1 MKIQI
6 SNFRIL
12 NSTMNRLL
20 FGAAF
25 FTLHS
30 SLFTLLA
37 SAQPAIPRDAALE
50 AKVEKTLA
58 RMTLDEKIGQMLELN
73 LDVMGKMTVENA
85 QIDREKVRSVLQQY
99 GRSDAEV
106 KEMLKMTDQEII
118 DKLGAFPVD
127 IYKGDTKRVWQL
139 NETMLD
145 TLISKWKVGSILNA
159 PGTRAPSVDQWQ
171 KWIRLIQEKSM
182 KYLGIPDIYGLDHNH
197 GVTYTAGGTLFPQ
210 PINMGATF
218 NTELVKTGAEI
229 TAYESRAAN
238 CPWVYNPVVDLSRD
252 PRWPRVYESF
262 GEDAIVNAKMVAA
275 EIRGYQGDDNNH
287 IDRFHVGT
295 STKHYFAYGAPW
307 TGKDRTPAYLS
318 PQMIR
323 EKYFEPFKAAAL
335 AGTLTMMVNSASV
348 NGVPLHASYEY
359 LTKWLKEDLLWD
371 GFLVTDWADIN
382 NLFSREHV
390 AKDKKDAIRIAIKA
404 GIDMSMDPYSVEFC
418 ILLKELVNEG
428 KVKMSRIDDAV
439 RRILRAKYRLGLFDE
454 PNTGGKGFEKF
465 GSDEFAAASLLA
477 AEESIVL
484 LKNEDGILPLK
495 GNHNSPLGM
504 PLATKGTQEFSTLNS
519 QFKKLLL
526 TGPNANQM
534 RCLHGGWSYTWQG
547 SKAEDLSEKYKTIY
561 EALCNKYG
569 KDNIILEQGVTY
581 DENKAYYDENE
592 PEIDKAVAA
601 AAQADIIIACIGEN
615 SYTETPGNLT
625 DLWLSEN
632 QRNLV
637 KALAKTGKPII
648 LVLNEGRP
656 RLIADIEPL
665 AKAVIDILIPG
676 NYGGDA
682 LANLLAGDANF
693 SGKMPYTYPRE
704 INSLNTYD
712 YKVSE
717 EVGTM
722 AGAYNYDAKVSL
734 QWPFG
739 YGLSYTTYEYSNL
752 KVDKASFTADDIL
765 TVTVDVKNTGSRAGK
780 EAVLLYSSDLVA
792 SIVPDNKRLRDFT
805 KISLEPGETKTVTFQ
820 LPAKALA
827 FVGAD
832 GKWTLEEGDF
842 LLKVGN
848 QQIGTACTKTKV
860 WDTPNI

>member
-1 MKIQI
+1 MKR
-6 SNFRIL
+6 SF
-12 NSTMNRLL
+12 L
-20 FGAAF
+20 FFVLGLIV
-25 FTLHS
+25 TS
-30 SLFTLLA
+30 A
-37 SAQPAIPRDAALE
+37 SAQKPAIPRDAALE
-50 AKVEKTLA
+50 AKIEKTLSK
-58 RMTLDEKIGQMLELN
+58 MTLDEKIGQMLELN

-85 QIDREKVRSVLQQY
+85 KVDREKVRSVLQQY
-99 GRSDAEV
+99 GRSDAEIDAMV
-106 KEMLKMTDQEII
+106 KMTDQEII
-118 DKLGAFPVD
+118 DKLGSFPVD
-127 IYKGDTKRVWQL
+127 IYKGETKRVWKL
-139 NETMLD
+139 NEAMLD

-159 PGTRAPSVDQWQ
+159 PGSSAATMDQWQ
-171 KWIRLIQEKSM
+171 QWIRQIQAKSM

-197 GVTYTAGGTLFPQ
+197 GVTYTQGGTLFPQ
-210 PINMGATF
+210 PINLGASF
-218 NTELVKTGAEI
+218 NTELAFRGAEI

-275 EIRGYQGDDNNH
+275 EIKGYQGEDNNH

-307 TGKDRTPAYLS
+307 TGKDRTPAYLA

-335 AGTLTMMVNSASV
+335 AGTLTMMVNSASI
-348 NGVPLHASYEY
+348 NGVPVHASYEY
-359 LTKWLKEDLLWD
+359 LTKWLKEDLQWD

-382 NLFSREHV
+382 NLYSREKV
-390 AKDKKDAIRIAIKA
+390 AKDKKDAIRIAINA

-428 KVKMSRIDDAV
+428 KVPMTRIDDAV

-465 GSDEFAAASLLA
+465 GSEEFAQASLKA
-477 AEESIVL
+477 AEESEVL
-484 LKNEDGILPLK
+484 LKNEGILPLAK
-495 GNHNSPLGM
+495 G
-504 PLATKGTQEFSTLNS
+504 
-519 QFKKLLL
+519 KKILL

-547 SKAEDLSEKYKTIY
+547 SRAENLAEKYNTIY

-569 KDNIILEQGVTY
+569 KENVILEQGVTY
-581 DENKAYYDENE
+581 NENGAYYDENE

-601 AAQADIIIACIGEN
+601 AAKADVIIAAIGEN

-665 AKAVIDILIPG
+665 AKAVVDILIPG

-693 SGKMPYTYPRE
+693 SAKLPYTYPRE

-739 YGLSYTTYEYSNL
+739 YGLSYTTFEYSNL
-752 KVDKASFTADDIL
+752 KVDKAQFTADDIL
-765 TVTVDVKNTGSRAGK
+765 TVSVDVKNTGSCAGK
-780 EAVLLYSSDLVA
+780 EAVLLYSSDLIA

-805 KISLEPGETKTVTFQ
+805 KISLSAGETKTVTFK
-820 LPAKALA
+820 LPANKLA

-832 GKWTLEEGDF
+832 GRWTLEEGDF
-842 LLKVGN
+842 ILKIGN
-848 QQIGTACTKTKV
+848 QTVPTVCTQTKI
-860 WDTPNI
+860 WDEPNI

>member
-1 MKIQI
+1 M
-6 SNFRIL
+6 R
-12 NSTMNRLL
+12 T
-20 FGAAF
+20 
-25 FTLHS
+25 
-30 SLFTLLA
+30 TLLTIFMSCVA
-37 SAQPAIPRDAALE
+37 VAAQAQKPAIPRDAALE
-50 AKVEKTLA
+50 AKVEKTLSK
-58 RMTLDEKIGQMLELN
+58 MTLDEKIGQMLELN
-73 LDVMGKMTVENA
+73 LDVMGKTTVENA
-85 QIDREKVRSVLQQY
+85 KIDREKVRSVMQQY
-99 GRSDAEV
+99 GTPKAEV
-106 KEMLKMTDQEII
+106 EAILKLTDAQILERF
-118 DKLGAFPVD
+118 GSYPVD
-127 IYKGDTKRVWQL
+127 IYQGETKRVWKL

-159 PGTRAPSVDQWQ
+159 PGTRASSVAQWQ
-171 KWIRLIQEKSM
+171 QWIQLIQKKSM

-197 GVTYTAGGTLFPQ
+197 GVTYTQGGTLFPQ
-210 PINMGATF
+210 PINLGASF
-218 NTELVKTGAEI
+218 NTELAFRGAEI

-262 GEDAIVNAKMVAA
+262 GEDAILNAKMVVA
-275 EIRGYQGDDNNH
+275 EIKGYQGEDNNH

-307 TGKDRTPAYLS
+307 TGKDRTPAYLN
-318 PQMIR
+318 PQIIR

-359 LTKWLKEDLLWD
+359 LTKWLKEDLQWD

-382 NLFSREHV
+382 NLFSREKV
-390 AKDKKDAIRIAIKA
+390 AKDKKDAIRIAINA

-465 GSDEFAAASLLA
+465 GCEEFAQASLKA
-477 AEESIVL
+477 AEESEVL
-484 LKNEDGILPLK
+484 LKNDGILPLAK
-495 GNHNSPLGM
+495 G
-504 PLATKGTQEFSTLNS
+504 
-519 QFKKLLL
+519 KKILL

-547 SKAEDLSEKYKTIY
+547 SKAEDLSEKYNTIY

-569 KDNIILEQGVTY
+569 KENVILEQGVTY
-581 DENKAYYDENE
+581 NEDGAYYDENE
-592 PEIDKAVAA
+592 PQIDKAVAA
-601 AAQADIIIACIGEN
+601 AAQADIIIAAIGEN

-625 DLWLSEN
+625 DLWLSKN
-632 QRNLV
+632 QRKLV
-637 KALAKTGKPII
+637 KELAKTGKPII

-665 AKAVIDILIPG
+665 AKAVVDILIPG

-693 SGKMPYTYPRE
+693 SAKMPYTYPRE

-739 YGLSYTTYEYSNL
+739 YGLSYTTFEYSNL
-752 KVDKASFTADDIL
+752 KVDKATFSADDIL
-765 TVTVDVKNTGSRAGK
+765 TVSVDVKNTGSRAGK

-792 SIVPDNKRLRDFT
+792 SVVPDNRRLRDFT
-805 KISLEPGETKTVTFQ
+805 KIELQPGEVKTVTFQ
-820 LPAKALA
+820 LPAKNLA

-842 LLKVGN
+842 ILKIGN
-848 QQIGTACTKTKV
+848 QTVPTACERTKV
-860 WDTPNI
+860 WDEPNI

>member
-1 MKIQI
+1 MIVAC
-6 SNFRIL
+6 
-12 NSTMNRLL
+12 
-20 FGAAF
+20 AAIVVQ
-25 FTLHS
+25 
-30 SLFTLLA
+30 
-37 SAQPAIPRDAALE
+37 AQKPAIPRDAALE

-58 RMTLDEKIGQMLELN
+58 KMTLDEKIGQMLELN
-73 LDVMGKMTVENA
+73 LDVMGNMKVENA
-85 QIDREKVRSVLQQY
+85 KVDREKVRSVMQQY
-99 GRSDAEV
+99 GTPKAEADAV
-106 KEMLKMTDQEII
+106 LKMTDAQII
-118 DKLGAFPVD
+118 ERFGNYPVD
-127 IYKGDTKRVWQL
+127 IYQGDTKRVWQL
-139 NETMLD
+139 NEVMLD

-159 PGTRAPSVDQWQ
+159 PGTRAPSVEQWQ
-171 KWIRLIQEKSM
+171 KWITLIQEKSM

-197 GVTYTAGGTLFPQ
+197 GVTYTQGGTLFPQ
-210 PINMGATF
+210 PINLGASF
-218 NTELVKTGAEI
+218 NTDLAFRGAEI

-262 GEDAIVNAKMVAA
+262 GEDAILNSKMVVA
-275 EIRGYQGDDNNH
+275 EIKGYQGEDNNH

-307 TGKDRTPAYLS
+307 TGKDRTPAYLN

-323 EKYFEPFKAAAL
+323 EKYFEPFKQAAL

-348 NGVPLHASYEY
+348 NGVPVHASYEY
-359 LTKWLKEDLLWD
+359 LTKWLKEDLQWD

-382 NLFSREHV
+382 NLFTREKV
-390 AKDKKDAIRIAIKA
+390 AKDKKDAIRIAINA

-465 GSDEFAAASLLA
+465 GCDEFAKASLKA
-477 AEESIVL
+477 AEESMVL
-484 LKNEDGILPLK
+484 LKNEDNILPL
-495 GNHNSPLGM
+495 HTPHSSLPTPHSSL
-504 PLATKGTQEFSTLNS
+504 PTPPSS
-519 QFKKLLL
+519 KKILL

-547 SKAEDLSEKYKTIY
+547 SKAEDLSEKYNTIY

-569 KDNIILEQGVTY
+569 KENIILEQGVTY
-581 DENKAYYDENE
+581 NEDGAYYDENT

-601 AAQADIIIACIGEN
+601 AAKADVIIAAIGEN

-665 AKAVIDILIPG
+665 AKAVVDILIPG

-693 SGKMPYTYPRE
+693 SAKMPYTYPRE

-739 YGLSYTTYEYSNL
+739 YGLSYTTFEYSNL
-752 KVDKASFTADDIL
+752 KVDKAAFTADDML
-765 TVTVDVKNTGSRAGK
+765 TISVDVKNTGAKTGK

-805 KISLEPGETKTVTFQ
+805 KIELQPGETKTVTFQ

-842 LLKVGN
+842 ILKIGN
-848 QQIGTACTKTKV
+848 QTAPIVCKQTKV
-860 WDTPNI
+860 WDEPNI

>member
-50 AKVEKTLA
+50 AKIEKTLA

-106 KEMLKMTDQEII
+106 KEMLKMTDQQII
-118 DKLGAFPVD
+118 DRLGAFPVD

-359 LTKWLKEDLLWD
+359 LTKWLKEDLQWD

-390 AKDKKDAIRIAIKA
+390 AKDKKDAIRIAINA

-465 GSDEFAAASLLA
+465 GCDEFAAASLRA

-484 LKNEDGILPLK
+484 LKNEDNILPLDI
-495 GNHNSPLGM
+495 
-504 PLATKGTQEFSTLNS
+504 TK
-519 QFKKLLL
+519 FKVQSSKFKVLL

-547 SKAEDLSEKYKTIY
+547 SKAEDMSEKYNTIY

-693 SGKMPYTYPRE
+693 SAKMPYTYPRE

-765 TVTVDVKNTGSRAGK
+765 TVTVDVKNTGSLAGK

-805 KISLEPGETKTVTFQ
+805 KIALEPGETKTVTFQ
-820 LPAKALA
+820 LPAKSLA

-832 GKWTLEEGDF
+832 GRWILEEGDF
-842 LLKVGN
+842 LLKVG
-848 QQIGTACTKTKV
+848 TLSVPAACTQTKV
-860 WDTPNI
+860 WETPNI

>member
-1 MKIQI
+1 M
-6 SNFRIL
+6 R
-12 NSTMNRLL
+12 T
-20 FGAAF
+20 
-25 FTLHS
+25 
-30 SLFTLLA
+30 TLLTIFMSCVA
-37 SAQPAIPRDAALE
+37 VAAQAQKPAIPRDAALE
-50 AKVEKTLA
+50 AKVEKTLSK
-58 RMTLDEKIGQMLELN
+58 MTLDEKIGQMLELN
-73 LDVMGKMTVENA
+73 LDVMGKTTVENA
-85 QIDREKVRSVLQQY
+85 KIDREKVRSVMQQY
-99 GRSDAEV
+99 GTPKAEV
-106 KEMLKMTDQEII
+106 EAILKLTDAQILERF
-118 DKLGAFPVD
+118 GSYPVD
-127 IYKGDTKRVWQL
+127 IYQGETKRVWKL

-159 PGTRAPSVDQWQ
+159 PGTRAATVNQWQ

-182 KYLGIPDIYGLDHNH
+182 KYIGIPDIYGLDHNH
-197 GVTYTAGGTLFPQ
+197 GVTYTQGGTLFPQ
-210 PINMGATF
+210 PINLGASF
-218 NTELVKTGAEI
+218 NTELAFRGAEI

-262 GEDAIVNAKMVAA
+262 GEDAILNAKMVVA
-275 EIRGYQGDDNNH
+275 EIKGYQGEDNNH

-307 TGKDRTPAYLS
+307 TGKDRTPAYLN
-318 PQMIR
+318 PQIIR

-359 LTKWLKEDLLWD
+359 LTKWLKEDLQWD

-382 NLFSREHV
+382 NLFSREKV
-390 AKDKKDAIRIAIKA
+390 AKDKKDAIRIAINA

-465 GSDEFAAASLLA
+465 GCEEFAQASLKA
-477 AEESIVL
+477 AEESEVL
-484 LKNEDGILPLK
+484 LKNDGILPLAK
-495 GNHNSPLGM
+495 G
-504 PLATKGTQEFSTLNS
+504 
-519 QFKKLLL
+519 KKILL

-547 SKAEDLSEKYKTIY
+547 SKAEDLSEKYNTIY

-569 KDNIILEQGVTY
+569 KENIILEQGVTY
-581 DENKAYYDENE
+581 NEDGAYYDENE
-592 PEIDKAVAA
+592 PKIDKAVAA
-601 AAQADIIIACIGEN
+601 AAQADIIIATIGEN

-625 DLWLSEN
+625 DLWLSKN
-632 QRNLV
+632 QRKLV
-637 KALAKTGKPII
+637 KELAKTGKPII

-665 AKAVIDILIPG
+665 AKAVVDILIPG

-693 SGKMPYTYPRE
+693 SAKMPYTYPRE

-739 YGLSYTTYEYSNL
+739 YGLSYTTFEYSNL
-752 KVDKASFTADDIL
+752 KIDKATFSADDVL
-765 TVTVDVKNTGSRAGK
+765 TVSVDVKNTGSRAGK

-792 SIVPDNKRLRDFT
+792 SVVPDNKRLRDFT
-805 KISLEPGETKTVTFQ
+805 KIELQPGEVKTVTFQ
-820 LPAKALA
+820 LPAKNLA

-842 LLKVGN
+842 ILKVGN
-848 QQIGTACTKTKV
+848 QTVPTACERTKV
-860 WDTPNI
+860 WDEPNI

>member
-1 MKIQI
+1 M
-6 SNFRIL
+6 R
-12 NSTMNRLL
+12 T
-20 FGAAF
+20 
-25 FTLHS
+25 
-30 SLFTLLA
+30 TLLTIFLSCVA
-37 SAQPAIPRDAALE
+37 VAAQAQKPAIPRDAALE
-50 AKVEKTLA
+50 AKVEKTLSK
-58 RMTLDEKIGQMLELN
+58 MTLDEKIGQMLELN
-73 LDVMGKMTVENA
+73 LDVMGKTTVENA
-85 QIDREKVRSVLQQY
+85 KIDREKVRSVMQQY
-99 GRSDAEV
+99 GTPKAEV
-106 KEMLKMTDQEII
+106 EAILKLTDAQILERF
-118 DKLGAFPVD
+118 GSYPVD
-127 IYKGDTKRVWQL
+127 IYQGETKRVWKL

-159 PGTRAPSVDQWQ
+159 PGTRASSVAQWQ
-171 KWIRLIQEKSM
+171 QWIQLIQKKSM

-197 GVTYTAGGTLFPQ
+197 GVTYTQGGTLFPQ
-210 PINMGATF
+210 PINLGASF
-218 NTELVKTGAEI
+218 NTELAFRGAEI

-262 GEDAIVNAKMVAA
+262 GEDAILNAKMVVA
-275 EIRGYQGDDNNH
+275 EIKGYQGEDNNH

-307 TGKDRTPAYLS
+307 TGKDRTPAYLN
-318 PQMIR
+318 PQIIR

-359 LTKWLKEDLLWD
+359 LTKWLKEDLQWD

-382 NLFSREHV
+382 NLFSREKV
-390 AKDKKDAIRIAIKA
+390 AKDKKDAIRIAINA

-465 GSDEFAAASLLA
+465 GCEEFAQASLKA
-477 AEESIVL
+477 AEESMVL
-484 LKNEDGILPLK
+484 LKNESNILPLHVQSSMVN
-495 GNHNSPLGM
+495 G
-504 PLATKGTQEFSTLNS
+504 QC
-519 QFKKLLL
+519 KKILL

-547 SKAEDLSEKYKTIY
+547 SKAEDLSEKYNTIY

-569 KDNIILEQGVTY
+569 KENIILEQGVTY
-581 DENKAYYDENE
+581 NEDGAYYDENE
-592 PEIDKAVAA
+592 PQIDKAVAA
-601 AAQADIIIACIGEN
+601 AAQADIIIAAIGEN

-625 DLWLSEN
+625 DLWLSKN
-632 QRNLV
+632 QRKLV
-637 KALAKTGKPII
+637 KELAKTGKPII

-665 AKAVIDILIPG
+665 AKAVVDILIPG

-693 SGKMPYTYPRE
+693 SAKMPYTYPRE

-739 YGLSYTTYEYSNL
+739 YGLSYTTFEYSNL
-752 KVDKASFTADDIL
+752 KVDKATFSADDVL
-765 TVTVDVKNTGSRAGK
+765 TVSVDVKNTGSRAGK

-792 SIVPDNKRLRDFT
+792 SVVPDNRRLRDFT
-805 KISLEPGETKTVTFQ
+805 KIELQPGEVKTVTFQ
-820 LPAKALA
+820 LPAKNLA

-842 LLKVGN
+842 ILKIGN
-848 QQIGTACTKTKV
+848 QTVPTACERTKV
-860 WDTPNI
+860 WDEPNI

>member
-1 MKIQI
+1 MKK
-6 SNFRIL
+6 N
-12 NSTMNRLL
+12 L
-20 FGAAF
+20 FIVA
-25 FTLHS
+25 
-30 SLFTLLA
+30 LA
-37 SAQPAIPRDAALE
+37 LVSISAQAQKPAIPRDAALE
-50 AKVEKTLA
+50 AKVEKTLSK
-58 RMTLDEKIGQMLELN
+58 MTLNEKIGQMLELN

-85 QIDREKVRSVLQQY
+85 KVDREKVRSVLQQY
-99 GRSDAEV
+99 GRADSEIDAMV
-106 KEMLKMTDQEII
+106 KMTDQEII
-118 DKLGAFPVD
+118 DKLGGFPVD
-127 IYKGDTKRVWQL
+127 IYQGETKRIWKI
-139 NETMLD
+139 NEAMLD

-159 PGTRAPSVDQWQ
+159 PGSSAASLDDWQ

-197 GVTYTAGGTLFPQ
+197 GVTYTKGGTLFPQ

-218 NTELVKTGAEI
+218 NTDLAFRGAEI

-262 GEDAIVNAKMVAA
+262 GEDAIVNAKMVEA
-275 EIRGYQGDDNNH
+275 EIKGYQGEDNNH

-318 PQMIR
+318 PQIIR

-348 NGVPLHASYEY
+348 NGVPVHASYEY
-359 LTKWLKEDLLWD
+359 LTKWLKEDLQWD

-382 NLFSREHV
+382 NLYSREKV
-390 AKDKKDAIRIAIKA
+390 AKDKKDAIRIAINA

-428 KVKMSRIDDAV
+428 KVKMERIDDAV

-465 GSDEFAAASLLA
+465 GCDEFAKASLLA
-477 AEESIVL
+477 AEESMVL
-484 LKNEDGILPLK
+484 LKNDNILPLAK
-495 GNHNSPLGM
+495 G
-504 PLATKGTQEFSTLNS
+504 
-519 QFKKLLL
+519 KKILL

-547 SKAEDLSEKYKTIY
+547 SRAEDQAEKYNTIY

-569 KDNIILEQGVTY
+569 KENIILEQGVTY
-581 DENKAYYDENE
+581 NENGAYYDENA

-601 AAQADIIIACIGEN
+601 AAKADIIIAAIGEN

-637 KALAKTGKPII
+637 KELAKTGKPII

-665 AKAVIDILIPG
+665 AKAVVDILIPG

-682 LANLLAGDANF
+682 LANLLAGEANF
-693 SGKMPYTYPRE
+693 SAKMPYTYPRE

-739 YGLSYTTYEYSNL
+739 YGLSYTTFEYSNL
-752 KVDKASFTADDIL
+752 KVDKAQFTADDIL
-765 TVTVDVKNTGSRAGK
+765 TISVDVKNTGSKAGK
-780 EAVLLYSSDLVA
+780 EAVLLYSSDLIA
-792 SIVPDNKRLRDFT
+792 SVVPDNKRLRDFT
-805 KISLEPGETKTVTFQ
+805 KIALEPGETKTVTFQ
-820 LPAKALA
+820 LPAKKLA
-827 FVGAD
+827 FVGAC

-842 LLKVGN
+842 ILKVGN
-848 QQIGTACTKTKV
+848 QTVPTACTQTKI
-860 WDTPNI
+860 WDEPNI

>member
-1 MKIQI
+1 M
-6 SNFRIL
+6 R
-12 NSTMNRLL
+12 T
-20 FGAAF
+20 
-25 FTLHS
+25 
-30 SLFTLLA
+30 TLLTIFMSCVA
-37 SAQPAIPRDAALE
+37 VAAQAQKPAIPRDAALE
-50 AKVEKTLA
+50 AKVEKTLSK
-58 RMTLDEKIGQMLELN
+58 MTLDEKIGQMLELN
-73 LDVMGKMTVENA
+73 LDVMGKTTVENA
-85 QIDREKVRSVLQQY
+85 KIDREKVRSVMQQY
-99 GRSDAEV
+99 GTPKAEV
-106 KEMLKMTDQEII
+106 EAILKLTDAQILERF
-118 DKLGAFPVD
+118 GSYPVD
-127 IYKGDTKRVWQL
+127 IYQGETKRVWKL

-159 PGTRAPSVDQWQ
+159 PGTRASSVAQWQ
-171 KWIRLIQEKSM
+171 QWIQLIQKKSM

-197 GVTYTAGGTLFPQ
+197 GVTYTQGGTLFPQ
-210 PINMGATF
+210 PINLGASF
-218 NTELVKTGAEI
+218 NTELAFRGAEI

-262 GEDAIVNAKMVAA
+262 GEDAILNAKMVVA
-275 EIRGYQGDDNNH
+275 EIKGYQGEDNNH

-307 TGKDRTPAYLS
+307 TGKDRTPAYLN
-318 PQMIR
+318 PQIIR

-359 LTKWLKEDLLWD
+359 LTKWLKEDLQWD

-382 NLFSREHV
+382 NLFSREKV
-390 AKDKKDAIRIAIKA
+390 AKDKKDAIRIAINA

-465 GSDEFAAASLLA
+465 GCEEFAQASLKA
-477 AEESIVL
+477 AEESEVL
-484 LKNEDGILPLK
+484 LKNDGILPLAK
-495 GNHNSPLGM
+495 G
-504 PLATKGTQEFSTLNS
+504 
-519 QFKKLLL
+519 KKILL

-547 SKAEDLSEKYKTIY
+547 SKAEDLSEKYNTIY

-569 KDNIILEQGVTY
+569 KENIILEQGVTY
-581 DENKAYYDENE
+581 NEDGAYYDENE
-592 PEIDKAVAA
+592 PQIDKAVAA
-601 AAQADIIIACIGEN
+601 AAQVDIIIAAIGEN

-625 DLWLSEN
+625 DLWLSKN
-632 QRNLV
+632 QRKLV
-637 KALAKTGKPII
+637 KELAKTGKPII

-665 AKAVIDILIPG
+665 AKAVVDILIPG

-693 SGKMPYTYPRE
+693 SAKMPYTYPRE

-739 YGLSYTTYEYSNL
+739 YGLSYTTFEYSNL
-752 KVDKASFTADDIL
+752 KIDKATFSADDVL
-765 TVTVDVKNTGSRAGK
+765 TVSVDVKNTGSRAGK

-792 SIVPDNKRLRDFT
+792 SIVPDNRRLRDFT
-805 KISLEPGETKTVTFQ
+805 KIELQPGEVKTVTFQ
-820 LPAKALA
+820 LPAKNLA

-842 LLKVGN
+842 ILKIGN
-848 QQIGTACTKTKV
+848 QTVPTACERTKV
-860 WDTPNI
+860 WDEPNI

>member
-1 MKIQI
+1 
-6 SNFRIL
+6 
-12 NSTMNRLL
+12 
-20 FGAAF
+20 
-25 FTLHS
+25 
-30 SLFTLLA
+30 
-37 SAQPAIPRDAALE
+37 
-50 AKVEKTLA
+50 
-58 RMTLDEKIGQMLELN
+58 
-73 LDVMGKMTVENA
+73 
-85 QIDREKVRSVLQQY
+85 
-99 GRSDAEV
+99 
-106 KEMLKMTDQEII
+106 
-118 DKLGAFPVD
+118 
-127 IYKGDTKRVWQL
+127 
-139 NETMLD
+139 
-145 TLISKWKVGSILNA
+145 
-159 PGTRAPSVDQWQ
+159 
-171 KWIRLIQEKSM
+171 
-182 KYLGIPDIYGLDHNH
+182 
-197 GVTYTAGGTLFPQ
+197 
-210 PINMGATF
+210 
-218 NTELVKTGAEI
+218 
-229 TAYESRAAN
+229 
-238 CPWVYNPVVDLSRD
+238 
-252 PRWPRVYESF
+252 
-262 GEDAIVNAKMVAA
+262 
-275 EIRGYQGDDNNH
+275 
-287 IDRFHVGT
+287 
-295 STKHYFAYGAPW
+295 
-307 TGKDRTPAYLS
+307 
-318 PQMIR
+318 
-323 EKYFEPFKAAAL
+323 
-335 AGTLTMMVNSASV
+335 
-348 NGVPLHASYEY
+348 
-359 LTKWLKEDLLWD
+359 
-371 GFLVTDWADIN
+371 
-382 NLFSREHV
+382 V
-390 AKDKKDAIRIAIKA
+390 AKDKKDDIRIAINA

-465 GSDEFAAASLLA
+465 GSDEFAAASLKA

-484 LKNEDGILPLK
+484 LKNDDAILPLSVNRK
-495 GNHNSPLGM
+495 L
-504 PLATKGTQEFSTLNS
+504 STVN
-519 QFKKLLL
+519 KKILL

-547 SKAEDLSEKYKTIY
+547 SKAEDLSEKYNTIY

-569 KDNIILEQGVTY
+569 KESIILEQGVTY

-693 SGKMPYTYPRE
+693 SAKMPYTYPRE

-752 KVDKASFTADDIL
+752 KVDKASFTADDML

>member
-1 MKIQI
+1 M
-6 SNFRIL
+6 L
-12 NSTMNRLL
+12 T
-20 FGAAF
+20 ATA
-25 FTLHS
+25 
-30 SLFTLLA
+30 A
-37 SAQPAIPRDAALE
+37 SAQFAIPRDAKLE

-58 RMTLDEKIGQMLELN
+58 KMTLDEKIGQMLELN
-73 LDVMGKMTVENA
+73 LDIMGGYEP
-85 QIDREKVRSVLQQY
+85 
-99 GRSDAEV
+99 G
-106 KEMLKMTDQEII
+106 
-118 DKLGAFPVD
+118 GAW
-127 IYKGDTKRVWQL
+127 KL

-159 PGTRAPSVDQWQ
+159 PGTRAATVAQWQ
-171 KWIRLIQEKSM
+171 EWIQLIQKKSM
-182 KYLGIPDIYGLDHNH
+182 KHLGIPDIYGLDHNH
-197 GVTYTAGGTLFPQ
+197 GVTYTQGGTLFPQ
-210 PINMGATF
+210 PINMGASF
-218 NTELVKTGAEI
+218 NTELARIGAEI

-252 PRWPRVYESF
+252 PRWPRVWESF
-262 GEDAIVNAKMVAA
+262 GEDAIVNSKMVVA
-275 EIRGYQGDDNNH
+275 EIKGYQGDDPNH
-287 IDRFHVGT
+287 IDQYHVGT

-307 TGKDRTPAYLS
+307 TGKDRTPAYIS

-323 EKYFEPFKAAAL
+323 EKYFEPFRAAAM
-335 AGTLTMMVNSASV
+335 AGTLTMMVNSGSI
-348 NGVPLHASYEY
+348 NGVPVHASYEY
-359 LTKWLKEDLLWD
+359 MTKWLKEDLGWD

-382 NLFSREHV
+382 NLFTREKV
-390 AKDKKDAIRIAIKA
+390 AKDKKDAIRIAINA
-404 GIDMSMDPYSVEFC
+404 GIDMSMDPYSVDFC
-418 ILLKELVNEG
+418 ILLKELVLEG

-439 RRILRAKYRLGLFDE
+439 RRILRAKYRLGLFDK

-465 GSDEFAAASLLA
+465 GSDEHAAAALQA
-477 AEESIVL
+477 AEESMVL
-484 LKNEDGILPLK
+484 LKNDGILPL
-495 GNHNSPLGM
+495 SPNTHQ
-504 PLATKGTQEFSTLNS
+504 PSPKI
-519 QFKKLLL
+519 LL

-547 SKAEDLSEKYKTIY
+547 SNAEDLAEKYNTIY

-569 KDNIILEQGVTY
+569 KDHIILEQGVTY
-581 DENKAYYDENE
+581 KEKGRYYEENK
-592 PEIDKAVAA
+592 PEIERAVAA
-601 AAQADIIIACIGEN
+601 AAQADVIIACIGEN

-625 DLWLSEN
+625 DLWLSKN
-632 QRNLV
+632 QRDLV
-637 KALAKTGKPII
+637 KELAKTGKPIV

-665 AKAVIDILIPG
+665 AKAIVDILIPG

-693 SGKMPYTYPRE
+693 SAKMPYTYPRE

-717 EVGTM
+717 VVGTM
-722 AGAYNYDAKVSL
+722 AGAYDYDAKVSL

-752 KVDKASFTADDIL
+752 KVDKATFTADDIL

-792 SIVPDNKRLRDFT
+792 SIVPDNRRLRDFT
-805 KISLEPGETKTVTFQ
+805 KIALEPGEVKTVTFQ
-820 LPAKALA
+820 LPAKNLA

-832 GKWTLEEGDF
+832 GRWTLEEGDF
-842 LLKVGN
+842 LLRVGRL
-848 QQIGTACTKTKV
+848 TVPTVCRETKI

>member
-1 MKIQI
+1 MKKNVLTLVTACLAIAIQ
-6 SNFRIL
+6 
-12 NSTMNRLL
+12 
-20 FGAAF
+20 
-25 FTLHS
+25 
-30 SLFTLLA
+30 
-37 SAQPAIPRDAALE
+37 AQKPAIPRDAALE
-50 AKVEKTLA
+50 AKIEKTLA
-58 RMTLDEKIGQMLELN
+58 KMTLDEKIGQMLELN
-73 LDVMGKMTVENA
+73 LDVMGNMKVKNA
-85 QIDREKVRSVLQQY
+85 KVDREKVRSVLQQY
-99 GRSDAEV
+99 GRSAEEV
-106 KEMLKMTDQEII
+106 EAMTKMTDQEII
-118 DKLGAFPVD
+118 DKLGNFPID
-127 IYKGDTKRVWQL
+127 IYQGDTQREWQL

-218 NTELVKTGAEI
+218 NTDLVKTGAEI

-307 TGKDRTPAYLS
+307 TGKDRTPAYLA

-359 LTKWLKEDLLWD
+359 LTKWLKEDLQWD

-390 AKDKKDAIRIAIKA
+390 AKDKKDAIRIAINA

-428 KVKMSRIDDAV
+428 KVKMERIDDAV

-465 GSDEFAAASLLA
+465 GCDEFAAASLKA

-495 GNHNSPLGM
+495 GNQSVNGKSVNR
-504 PLATKGTQEFSTLNS
+504 KF
-519 QFKKLLL
+519 LLV
-526 TGPNANQM
+526 GPNANQM

-547 SKAEDLSEKYKTIY
+547 SRAENLSEKYNTIY

-581 DENKAYYDENE
+581 NEDGAYYDENE
-592 PEIDKAVAA
+592 PQIDKAVTA
-601 AAQADIIIACIGEN
+601 AAQADVIIAAIGEN

-665 AKAVIDILIPG
+665 AKAVVDIFIPG
-676 NYGGDA
+676 NYGADA
-682 LANLLAGDANF
+682 LVNLLAGDVNF
-693 SGKMPYTYPRE
+693 SAKMPYTYPRE

-722 AGAYNYDAKVSL
+722 EGAYNYDAKVSL

-739 YGLSYTTYEYSNL
+739 YGISYTTYEYSNL

-792 SIVPDNKRLRDFT
+792 SIVPDNKRLRDFS
-805 KISLEPGETKTVTFQ
+805 KIALEPGETKTVTFS
-820 LPAKALA
+820 LPAKSLA

-832 GKWTLEEGDF
+832 GRWTLEEGDF
-842 LLKVGN
+842 LLKVGTLSVP
-848 QQIGTACTKTKV
+848 TACTQTKV